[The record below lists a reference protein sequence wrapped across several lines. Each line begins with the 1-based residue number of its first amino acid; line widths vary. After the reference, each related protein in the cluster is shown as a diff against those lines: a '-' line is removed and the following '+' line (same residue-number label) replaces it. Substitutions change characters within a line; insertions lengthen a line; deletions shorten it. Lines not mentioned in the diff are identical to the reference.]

1 MSGLNHHPAKVA
13 GFIDTSSVGSNPTA
27 SAYNILKMSWKLAS
41 HDTMTYLKPTQWY
54 LYPFQFMAKCQ
65 SKTIEEQYDKYGI
78 RYFDLRVKF
87 DEGNMVFAHGLITY
101 KGNVWKVLEYLNS
114 QEEEVWVRLLLEATK
129 EDEIQDKFFIAFCQN
144 VEEKYKNIKFHN
156 GRRKY
161 DWKQIYKFKFDE
173 PSLDQKVSSMTWKI
187 WDDWFP
193 YLYARLMNKKNIAK
207 GTDKDFLALDFVH
220 IQ

>member
-1 MSGLNHHPAKVA
+1 M
-13 GFIDTSSVGSNPTA
+13 TE
-27 SAYNILKMSWKLAS
+27 LKLGS

-54 LYPFQFMAKCQ
+54 LYPFQFMVKCQ

-87 DEGNMVFAHGLITY
+87 DEGNIVFAHGLITY

-114 QEEEVWVRLLLEATK
+114 QEEVWVRLLLEITK
-129 EDEIQDKFFIAFCQN
+129 EDEIQDKFFIAFCQH

-207 GTDKDFLALDFVH
+207 GTDKDFLALDFVN